1 MTELLVQILLALVIL
16 NILAYDVLIILKVAL
31 S

>member
-1 MTELLVQILLALVIL
+1 MTELLIQILLALVIL
-16 NILAYDVLIILKVAL
+16 NILAYDVLIILKVLL

>member
-1 MTELLVQILLALVIL
+1 MIELLIQILLALVIL
-16 NILAYDVLIILKVAL
+16 NILAYDILVILKVLL